1 MIRRL
6 RARWRN
12 ALADLA
18 TPFDFDLP
26 EEPTMPDPVEAP
38 QDPAPATCTAQHC
51 AERARADAL
60 EARLAVLQEANM
72 AADVAPRGF
81 AVEAV
86 SRG

>member
-1 MIRRL
+1 MIGRL
-6 RARWRN
+6 YARWHAIR
-12 ALADLA
+12 ADVA

-38 QDPAPATCTAQHC
+38 QDTPAACTAQHC

-81 AVEAV
+81 ALEEVA
-86 SRG
+86 RG